1 MPVVNAL
8 RASKRKLLNK
18 VSPSRGK
25 MVQNSFGILPQHHA
39 IDPNQ
44 LVRNMSTDT
53 PSLTERGRIHRPT
66 TDMAGLWSILARR
79 FPSVALIT
87 LATLALSLLYLA
99 VATPVYVSSATL
111 ITDPRPKKIVTE
123 DTSAANSGPDLALLE
138 SQVAIIRSDAVL
150 SRVVREM
157 NLAQDP
163 EFAPPQGHGIGSKI
177 RSALGIK
184 REPVDPTVQALA
196 TLAQNVT
203 VKRASKTYVVEIE
216 ATSSSPVKAA
226 RITQAIVDA
235 YLADQTS
242 AKTGE
247 AQRTNALIDSRL
259 GELREQ
265 VRIAETRVDD
275 FRKTNRILT
284 SEGGTVGEQ
293 QLTRL
298 NSELITARGQ
308 AAEAKARLD
317 EVTNAAR
324 TGNTDAITDPAKTGL
339 LQRLREQLAQV
350 ARRDASL
357 SSQLLPRHPVLI
369 DIRSQMTEIKSQI
382 AAELK
387 RLAANAKADYQIAAS
402 RENQIAKQLEQTK
415 TEVAR
420 TNTAQIKQRE
430 LDQEVSASRELM
442 RVFLAR
448 SKETDE
454 QQKISAPD
462 ARMISPP
469 SVPSRASKPIPTLIV
484 ALGLLGGLAAGIAR
498 ALILD
503 HVDRSLKSS
512 TEVESLTGLRTIANL
527 PEFKP
532 RAKSVFGSRSA
543 NPSTLIESSAFGGI
557 ARALT
562 QTEGAAELDYRR
574 ATLGVLYHLRS
585 STDAPTPHAVM
596 FAGPYANSGSAAT
609 AFAVAYAAASG
620 GDRVLLIDAASASTP
635 LSDALVDRL
644 PERGPI
650 ALDSVAD
657 LASIITS
664 DPRTGLAFL
673 PIAMADLR
681 QLNSAQRRRLQTGLD
696 QLNKTYDLVVID
708 GGGILESAS
717 SLAMLPIVHDVIL
730 VAHAGQT
737 QAASLTAASQQLD
750 HARDRIVGVV
760 LTSNTVPA

>member
-1 MPVVNAL
+1 MPVANAL

-25 MVQNSFGILPQHHA
+25 MVQNSFGVPPQNHA
-39 IDPNQ
+39 IKPRQ
-44 LVRNMSTDT
+44 LLRMMSNAT
-53 PSLTERGRIHRPT
+53 PSLTERGTTQRPT
-66 TDMAGLWSILARR
+66 TDIAGLWSILVRR
-79 FPSVALIT
+79 LPSVALIT
-87 LATLALSLLYLA
+87 LAALALSLLYLA

-157 NLAQDP
+157 NLAQDL
-163 EFAPPQGHGIGSKI
+163 EFAPPQGQGIGSKI

-242 AKTGE
+242 AKTDE

-298 NSELITARGQ
+298 NGELITARGQ

-498 ALILD
+498 ALMLD
-503 HVDRSLKSS
+503 HVDRSVKSQ
-512 TEVESLTGLRTIANL
+512 TEVESQTGLRMLANL
-527 PEFKP
+527 PQFKP
-532 RAKSVFGSRSA
+532 RAKSVIGSRG
-543 NPSTLIESSAFGGI
+543 PGTSTLIESSAFGGI

-562 QTEGAAELDYRR
+562 QTQGAAEFDYRR
-574 ATLGVLYHLRS
+574 ATLGILNHLRS
-585 STDAPTPHAVM
+585 SAPAPQGVM
-596 FAGPYANSGSAAT
+596 FAGPYADSGSAAT
-609 AFAVAYAAASG
+609 AFSVAYAAASG

-635 LSDALVDRL
+635 LSDALVDHL

-650 ALDSVAD
+650 ALDNVAD

-664 DPRTGLAFL
+664 DPQSGLAFL

-681 QLNSAQRRRLQTGLD
+681 QLKSAQRRRLQTGLD
-696 QLNKTYDLVVID
+696 HLIQSYDLIVID

-717 SLAMLPIVHDVIL
+717 SLAVLPIVHDVIL
-730 VAHAGQT
+730 VAHTGHT
-737 QAASLTAASQQLD
+737 QAASLTAASEQFD
-750 HARDRIVGVV
+750 HARDRIAGVV